1 MHCHL
6 STRQIFL
13 KKTWMNYFKPEM
25 AFEEQ
30 SVHNAALSRPMSA
43 KMSRPLIVLVHHF

>member
-6 STRQIFL
+6 STRQIFF

-25 AFEEQ
+25 AFEE
-30 SVHNAALSRPMSA
+30 HAALSRPMSA